1 MADEIVGKRILC
13 EGFRGEIKYVGL
25 VPPTSGE
32 WYGVEW
38 DDHSRGK
45 HDGTHEGVK
54 YFKSRH
60 PMGGSFVRPKKVD
73 FGISIFE
80 ALKQRYGQGG
90 DSINE
95 EDMYVMSGNNRWK
108 AVEMVGAHSIQQKQ
122 SDYKTLREVSLRGL
136 TVNGPDKENDFYK
149 VAPNISELDLSK
161 TLLSSWVD
169 VAAITRNL
177 EHLQILNL
185 SENFLRLPSEPEQL
199 LPSFS
204 TVTVLFLNKMEL
216 GFEEVE
222 VIVGMMPSLKELHV
236 CHNCL
241 KNLSNGRPWCLG
253 RNQLHECPIHCGSQ
267 RMMMRTIMICTEL
280 YRGLNC
286 LILNDNGIESIE
298 LGNKVQDGQADK
310 LLFPVLQS
318 LSLSRNKISQIQ
330 SINELNHLPK
340 LSELRFK
347 GNLLFR
353 GETTFDSRQELLARV
368 PSLASLNGSLMSFHG
383 ETSGGIMKVL
393 VVFLLLHVREPKTVL
408 DSGFH
413 AVDSG
418 IQVSL
423 KERETAERAYLK
435 KYAKCWINAGGNTA
449 DGQAS
454 SLNPAF
460 VELHPRYEELI
471 KVHGVPIEAE
481 RSQSSSKTL
490 KDSLICILDDVLIQI
505 LLNIKETS
513 LMHIQI
519 NCIFFSILNNTCTAV
534 TITCLDAPDKK
545 SVTKKLPG
553 TMTIGKLKGLLYRL
567 FKVDSSDQRLSSV
580 DNKLGREVE
589 LDDDLRQLTFYSV
602 QSGDTIYLRW

>member
-1 MADEIVGKRILC
+1 MKYNTRCLIWAPRRQNYKIFSHYNKYFYWLPFIDQSESGLHFLKLMPPLSQHFEVLNKMADEIVGKRILC

-54 YFKSRH
+54 YFESRH

-108 AVEMVGAHSIQQKQ
+108 AVEMVGADSIQQKQ
-122 SDYKTLREVSLRGL
+122 SDYKTIREVSLRGL

-161 TLLSSWVD
+161 TLLSSWMD
-169 VAAITRNL
+169 VASITRNL
-177 EHLQILNL
+177 KHLQILNL
-185 SENFLRLPSEPEQL
+185 SENLLRLPSEPEQL

-241 KNLSNGRPWCLG
+241 KNLRREDGQLCDLQGFQNVQLLNLEG
-253 RNQLHECPIHCGSQ
+253 NQLSDWTSILRLGQLPRLS
-267 RMMMRTIMICTEL
+267 
-280 YRGLNC
+280 C

-298 LGNKVQDGQADK
+298 LGNKVQDGQVDK

-347 GNLLFR
+347 GNLLFQ

-368 PSLASLNGSLMSFHG
+368 PSLTSLNGSL
-383 ETSGGIMKVL
+383 
-393 VVFLLLHVREPKTVL
+393 
-408 DSGFH
+408 
-413 AVDSG
+413 
-418 IQVSL
+418 VSL

-490 KDSLICILDDVLIQI
+490 KDSLI
-505 LLNIKETS
+505 S
-513 LMHIQI
+513 
-519 NCIFFSILNNTCTAV
+519 V
-534 TITCLDAPDKK
+534 TITCPDAPDKK